1 MKNFDEN
8 FYADLQ
14 KEEEAIALQ
23 EEGNRILNHLK
34 NVREQRDPN
43 WYENNRVRSALTTKV
58 Y

>member
-1 MKNFDEN
+1 MFDEN
-8 FYADLQ
+8 FYADLE

-34 NVREQRDPN
+34 SVREKRGPN
-43 WYENNRVRSALTTKV
+43 WYEEGRINSALVTKV

>member
-8 FYADLQ
+8 LYADLQ
-14 KEEEAIALQ
+14 KVEEAIALQ

-34 NVREQRDPN
+34 YVREQRDPN